1 MSPRHSSTFFFSL
14 KDKIHPHWFL
24 WSEKVFCRR
33 KAFCSMGIY
42 AFVQNVCINI
52 IDRPK
57 KDCTQASQNSSVT
70 QSSMF
75 SSRRTGI
82 CFKLGERWIKRTS
95 WAHPI
100 HSVWYCWLKLK
111 TAGAYSDLKSCVSS
125 ISGLLH
131 KAQVALFL
139 TFLHECQDQFY
150 LEGLV
155 LHLLCISKGTFCSQK
170 PMEEGIHSH

>member
-1 MSPRHSSTFFFSL
+1 M
-14 KDKIHPHWFL
+14 
-24 WSEKVFCRR
+24 
-33 KAFCSMGIY
+33 
-42 AFVQNVCINI
+42 
-52 IDRPK
+52 
-57 KDCTQASQNSSVT
+57 T
-70 QSSMF
+70 QSTLFPSW
-75 SSRRTGI
+75 RTGI

-111 TAGAYSDLKSCVSS
+111 TADAYSDLKSCVSS

-131 KAQVALFL
+131 KAQVALL
-139 TFLHECQDQFY
+139 PTFFHECQDQFY

-155 LHLLCISKGTFCSQK
+155 LELCISQGTLCSQT